1 MRAVFFAN
9 APLGRTRPKR
19 PSRDA
24 SPRPRRVV
32 RVLFRR
38 DHPRIPPSPPRPQH
52 PPRRPWRGLRA
63 AGAGPPN
70 ERALPEPRR
79 LPPRAS
85 WRCSESKSKS
95 PDRTPARTTSTSPST
110 PGRWQRTRGWM
121 SSEGARAQS
130 APAAHARR
138 RTVPPAS
145 RRART
150 GTDRHRLMRS
160 AGAFFEPLF
169 RGKTF
174 AATVH
179 VFSRNPTVRVRLFGH
194 VFWQRV
200 TPRRAGTPRAADAR
214 ATSRDVGDAHVS
226 TPATAGNTYR
236 GLPLGEQHGCL
247 EISRSFPPRFPDRSP
262 EAEPSMP
269 VRSKEGSPTSRGPFE
284 DRETSSSDIDPGAF
298 SAAMRVAAEPGP
310 ARSPSPG
317 TETRYPRPR
326 PDGRRSRGPA
336 PRVRCARLFRRRR
349 PRGGFGSGSGAR
361 ARVRRGGHGG
371 AGAGRAHR
379 GRKHRANN
387 TRTPAQAN
395 LGVSFSRKTPTTSS
409 RPRPPPAMTVRLS

>member
-1 MRAVFFAN
+1 MYRPPSLAYPRAIASAN
-9 APLGRTRPKR
+9 V
-19 PSRDA
+19 A
-24 SPRPRRVV
+24 SSPPRRS
-32 RVLFRR
+32 RPLPTRSP
-38 DHPRIPPSPPRPQH
+38 PRIPPSPPRPQH

-179 VFSRNPTVRVRLFGH
+179 GFFFSEPDGSSFFVSFGH
-194 VFWQRV
+194 VFGNASLRGAQA
-200 TPRRAGTPRAADAR
+200 RRAR
-214 ATSRDVGDAHVS
+214 
-226 TPATAGNTYR
+226 
-236 GLPLGEQHGCL
+236 
-247 EISRSFPPRFPDRSP
+247 
-262 EAEPSMP
+262 
-269 VRSKEGSPTSRGPFE
+269 PT
-284 DRETSSSDIDPGAF
+284 
-298 SAAMRVAAEPGP
+298 
-310 ARSPSPG
+310 
-317 TETRYPRPR
+317 
-326 PDGRRSRGPA
+326 
-336 PRVRCARLFRRRR
+336 
-349 PRGGFGSGSGAR
+349 R
-361 ARVRRGGHGG
+361 ARRV
-371 AGAGRAHR
+371 
-379 GRKHRANN
+379 
-387 TRTPAQAN
+387 
-395 LGVSFSRKTPTTSS
+395 VTSE
-409 RPRPPPAMTVRLS
+409 TLT